1 MHQHLYSASNNS
13 HLAALSRA
21 AFFVAMACG
30 VTLGLFWV
38 MSALVENNQIPP
50 AEQTPTV
57 IINPLL
63 DENLDK
69 PIVEKSLPEPP
80 KVMEPPKS
88 MPPSAEDISSSDMSF
103 SDQFAFAAPEIGGD
117 IDTSFSM
124 ESGGD
129 ARPIVRIEPRYP
141 IQAARDG
148 IEGWVRLSF
157 DINETGGVEN
167 VKVIEAEPKRVFN
180 REAQRALRKWKY
192 KPKMENG
199 KATQQVGLTVELS
212 FKLSEES

>member
-1 MHQHLYSASNNS
+1 MHQSFYQASNS
-13 HLAALSRA
+13 SQVAALTRA
-21 AFFVAMACG
+21 AFFVVTACA
-30 VTLGLFWV
+30 VTLALFWV

-50 AEQTPTV
+50 VEQTPTV
-57 IINPLL
+57 IINPLM

-69 PIVEKSLPEPP
+69 PIIEKQLPEPP

-88 MPPSAEDISSSDMSF
+88 LPPSSEDMSSSDIGF
-103 SDQFAFAAPEIGGD
+103 SDQFAVAQPNVDAG

-124 ESGGD
+124 DSSGD

-148 IEGWVRLSF
+148 VEGWVRLSF

-199 KATQQVGLTVELS
+199 KAIQQVGLTVELS